1 MIRNYFKIAWRNLL
15 KNKTYGIIN
24 ITGIGLSM
32 TCGILIFTLVKFHL
46 GFDDFHKNPENI
58 YRFVT
63 EQQRD
68 NISYTPGVPPA
79 FGKAFRNDYTFGE
92 KVGRIAKFE
101 NELINIQS
109 GSGIKK
115 FKETEGIAFAET
127 EYFDIFNY
135 PLVQGNK
142 VSALAETN
150 SVIVTERIAKKYFGT
165 ESPINKTIN
174 LANKIDL
181 KITGVLKDLP
191 KNSDQKTEIYASWAT
206 LKLYNEWFA
215 ADDSWGGIS
224 SNLQCFVRLNSTI
237 VPNEVEKVL
246 PAYVT
251 KYRPTN
257 KNIHHYKLQPLAQ
270 VHFDSR
276 YSGIMEKKHLWVL
289 SFIGL
294 FLIITA
300 CVNFINL
307 ATAQALKR
315 SKEIGVRKVLGSSPT
330 EIFWQFISE
339 TGVIT
344 VIAASIAM
352 GLSLLLLPYVNELF
366 HTQITIATLANW
378 QLLLFVPCLI
388 LLVTFCAGIYPGL
401 IIAGFQPI
409 LALKGKL
416 SQKSIGGFNT
426 RRTLII
432 TQFTISMV
440 LIIGMIVISQQ
451 MQYAKQSDL
460 GFNKDAV
467 VMIPVGADSATDIK
481 LGTFANK
488 VKGLSGVE
496 HVSICFAA
504 PSSEENRNT
513 SIRYDNRAEDELF
526 KVSIKAADDKY
537 VPTFGL
543 KLAAGR
549 NILPSDTIREM
560 LVNETF
566 VRKLNLHSAEEV
578 IGKKLVFNGRSEP
591 IPIVGVLKDFHDR
604 SFHEDMN
611 AICIT
616 SFPENYNNYAVKVN
630 LGNIGTL
637 LPALEKEWSSLHPD
651 KLYEYQFLDE
661 RIAAFYETE
670 DTMLKLVQFFSLIAI
685 FIGCLGLYGLV
696 SFMVSQKRKEIGI
709 RKVLG
714 SSISKILWLFGKEF
728 FRLIVVAFL
737 VAAPLAWW
745 VMNAWLQDFKFRIN
759 ISIWV
764 FIIAITITFFVAT
777 VTVGYQ
783 AIKTALINPVKSL
796 RTE

>member
-1 MIRNYFKIAWRNLL
+1 MIKNYFKIAWRNLA
-15 KNKTYGIIN
+15 KNKAYGLIN
-24 ITGIGLSM
+24 VTGIALSM

-46 GFDDFHKNPENI
+46 SFDDFHKNSGNV

-63 EQQRD
+63 EQHRD
-68 NISYTPGVPPA
+68 NISYTSGVPPA
-79 FGKAFRNDYTFGE
+79 FGKAFRNDYAFGE

-101 NELINIQS
+101 NELITIKS
-109 GSGIKK
+109 GSVVKK
-115 FKETEGIAFAET
+115 FNETEGIAFTET

-135 PLVQGNK
+135 PLIQGNK
-142 VSALAETN
+142 AAVLTEPNTA
-150 SVIVTERIAKKYFGT
+150 IITERIAKKYFGT
-165 ESPINKTIN
+165 ENPINKTLN
-174 LANKIDL
+174 LGNKIDL
-181 KITGVLKDLP
+181 KITGILDDLP
-191 KNSDQKTEIYASWAT
+191 GNTDQKTEIYASWPT
-206 LKLYNEWFA
+206 LKIYNDWFA
-215 ADDSWGGIS
+215 ADDSWAGIS
-224 SNLQCFVRLNSTI
+224 SNLQCFVRLK
-237 VPNEVEKVL
+237 PNISPGRVEQFL

-257 KNIHHYKLQPLAQ
+257 KNVHHYKLQPLAQ

-276 YSGIMEKKHLWVL
+276 YGGVMEKKNLWVL

-315 SKEIGVRKVLGSSPT
+315 SKEIGVRKVLGSFPAQV
-330 EIFWQFISE
+330 FWQFISE

-344 VIAASIAM
+344 IIAATIAM
-352 GLSLLLLPYVNELF
+352 GLSFLLLPYVNQLF
-366 HTQITIATLANW
+366 HTQISIITLTNW
-378 QLLLFVPCLI
+378 QLLLFIPCLI
-388 LLVTFCAGIYPGL
+388 LLVTFCAGFYPGL

-409 LALKGKL
+409 AALRGKL

-440 LIIGMIVISQQ
+440 LIIGMIVIARQ

-467 VMIPVGADSATDIK
+467 VMIPVGADSATDVT

-488 VKGLSGVE
+488 VKELTGVQ

-504 PSSEENRNT
+504 PSADENWNT
-513 SIRYDNRAEDELF
+513 SVRYDNRTEDELF
-526 KVSIKAADDKY
+526 RVTVKAADDKY
-537 VPTFGL
+537 VPTFDL

-549 NILPSDTIREM
+549 NIFPSDTIREM

-566 VRKLNLHSAEEV
+566 ARKLNLRSPEEV
-578 IGKKLVFNGRSEP
+578 IGKKLVFDGRSAP
-591 IPIVGVLKDFHDR
+591 MPIVGVLKDFHDR
-604 SFHEDMN
+604 SFHEDIN
-611 AICIT
+611 AVCIT
-616 SFPENYNNYAVKVN
+616 TFPDNYSNYAVKIN
-630 LGNIGTL
+630 LQNVGTV
-637 LPALEKEWSSLHPD
+637 LPALEKEWSNLHPD

-696 SFMVSQKRKEIGI
+696 AFMVAQKTKEIGI

-714 SSISKILWLFGKEF
+714 SEVVQILWIFGKEF
-728 FRLIVVAFL
+728 SRLILIAAL
-737 VAAPLAWW
+737 IAAPFAWW
-745 VMNAWLQDFKFRIN
+745 LMKIWLQDFKYHIQMSAWIFALA
-759 ISIWV
+759 ISL
-764 FIIAITITFFVAT
+764 TFFVA
-777 VTVGYQ
+777 VITVGFQ
-783 AIKTALINPVKSL
+783 SIRAALMNPVKSL
-796 RTE
+796 KSE